1 VRLKGGVL
9 IRVKKDMVWYM
20 AKCVE
25 AYGVSFWLALLCKVC
40 VVIP

>member
-1 VRLKGGVL
+1 MRLKDGIL

-20 AKCVE
+20 AKYMEV
-25 AYGVSFWLALLCKVC
+25 YGVSFWLALLCKVC